1 MLVQVEE
8 PESWRVGTLLEGGRD
23 EKLAEYIGDRF
34 SGDAGICGIFDRN
47 RSECRRLPEKQRG
60 TVLQK
65 KGFSGGTDLCQRC
78 LHEYDGREK
87 AVSVFE

>member
-1 MLVQVEE
+1 MAKKVSDSQVAGIKAHAEAKNKE
-8 PESWRVGTLLEGGRD
+8 TGRIYRRSFFGG
-23 EKLAEYIGDRF
+23 
-34 SGDAGICGIFDRN
+34 AGICGIFDRN
-47 RSECRRLPEKQRG
+47 RSECRRLPEEQRG

-78 LHEYDGREK
+78 LHEYDGGEK